1 MGWEVSVKT
10 RELRILSEFEKV
22 LSYSEIGVLKTIIQ
36 IDKFIVVTRLSGW
49 VKRCVVSTTFT
60 RNLVLADDLV

>member
-22 LSYSEIGVLKTIIQ
+22 LSYSEIGVLKTILQ
-36 IDKFIVVTRLSGW
+36 IDKFIVVKRLSGW
-49 VKRCVVSTTFT
+49 VKRCVVSTTLT